1 MTKTRI
7 EAFTD
12 AVIAIIMT
20 ILVLELPEPNG
31 DTFTAFFHM
40 SHKLVIYVISFV
52 TLAIYWNNHHHMF
65 QLVHKIDGRVLWAN
79 NFLIF
84 CLSLLPF
91 STAWMS
97 DYLFSFAPQFFY
109 GLAFLGADVAYYL
122 LVRALVK
129 ANGTQSAVAEALQS
143 YRKLYLSIGLN
154 SFALVLGLIS
164 PILILV
170 TDVVVLLLW
179 IIPEKKAEQ
188 KLH

>member
-20 ILVLELPEPNG
+20 ILVLELPEPKG
-31 DTFTAFFHM
+31 DTFLAFFHM

-79 NFLIF
+79 NLLIF

-91 STAWMS
+91 STAWMG

-109 GLAFLGADVAYYL
+109 GLVFLGANAAYYL
-122 LVRALVK
+122 LVNMLVR
-129 ANGTQSAVAEALQS
+129 ANGKDSEVGQTLQR

-154 SFALVLGLIS
+154 ILALILGLIA
-164 PILILV
+164 PILILI
-170 TDVVVLLLW
+170 TDVLVLLLW
-179 IIPEKKAEQ
+179 IVPEKKAERN
-188 KLH
+188 LH